1 MAVVTI
7 DAAAQVARSSGA
19 TGWSARGTFEVPDL
33 DVSQLAH
40 TTATAVGNISTQTR
54 VAQSFTTGSAYSL
67 AAVRIL
73 IQKNTAPTDNWSVEI
88 YADASN
94 LPTGA
99 ALATSD
105 LIASADISTTIH
117 WHEFVFSSPPS
128 LSSGTKYWIALKR
141 SGALDASNYLQWRLS
156 TASSY
161 ASGGRSVDNAGV
173 WGAESAAS
181 DQAFETV
188 KTTKSLYQ
196 VTQDT
201 GGSPEFH
208 MYKSTD
214 NAASWSEVDTG
225 NGPTVFNTAYPWSA
239 DWAKAGLN
247 NTGEGNAIVLAYFT
261 NTNTMRA
268 RAFNIGSQ
276 TWATADLNA
285 ADATT
290 AAVNTRPVRM
300 ILNSIEQQIFFTATA
315 DDADISRAQRLAAA
329 WQATAIYFAATSANQ
344 SSLSDMVKD
353 RTSFGAASSTGRFL
367 TGFVYDAAGGDDFSV
382 QTVTSSTNG
391 TITDLDAAAA
401 VGSSKHASATYHT
414 YSGAGGVDT
423 VIAAYI
429 DSDDTLE
436 ERTAQLEVTAASIT
450 LGTQHAVGTST
461 SYAGRQLSTCKF
473 GSDLYIFAS
482 TGTGID
488 YYKDTG
494 ASGTWGSVN
503 NWKSG
508 LTNCFLSQATP
519 ITGVGILVVYNDNGD
534 VKCDVLTSAVGATG
548 TVSTGSHSVTGQAI
562 AATYDTTGTV
572 ATGSRAITGQ
582 TVTGTPT
589 VAGNVST
596 GSHAVTGQAIAAT
609 TGATGTIGAGSHAVS
624 GQAIAATTGTVGTI
638 ATGSLVVA
646 GQAIAGT
653 VTTPATGTVTTG
665 SHAVTGQTVTATAGV
680 VATVTTGAHTVAG
693 QAVVG
698 TTGTVATVASGSLT
712 VSGQAIAGTTGH
724 TGTVATGSLSVS
736 GQTITGVAG
745 GAATGTVTT
754 GAHTVTGQTISATT
768 GTSATITT
776 GAHSVTGQA
785 ITGTTGHTGTVSSGS
800 LAVTGQVV
808 GGTTGVV
815 GTTTTGVVSVSGQA
829 IAATT
834 GVGATVTTGSL
845 SVSGQTITGTG
856 AVAGTET
863 GTVSSGTLSVSGQ
876 GITATSGVTA
886 ILNSGTL
893 TVSGQSITST
903 TGSVGA
909 VSTGGHAVTGQTI
922 EASATAGTT
931 TGTIAT
937 GVLLIDGQVVV
948 SGTSATVVIAT
959 GTYAVSGQTITVTI
973 IGTGDVEGRLLVD
986 LPLTATIVV
995 TQLMTAHT
1003 TTGKPIE
1010 AQTTTDA
1017 VLSGRFDAAT
1027 PVTARLEEYH
1037 G

>member
-208 MYKSTD
+208 MYRSTD

-429 DSDDTLE
+429 DSDDTLQ

-450 LGTQHAVGTST
+450 FGTQHQVTATT

-473 GSDLYIFAS
+473 GSDLYVFAS

-519 ITGVGILVVYNDNGD
+519 VTGVGIIVVYNDNGD
-534 VKCDVLTSAVGATG
+534 VKCDIAEAVGGGGAASLTVGAATATAQG
-548 TVSTGSHSVTGQAI
+548 EAVTFDAASKLTVTEATAPAAGQAVI
-562 AATYDTTGTV
+562 LKGQGTLGVTV
-572 ATGSRAITGQ
+572 ATAPAAGEAVTFDAASLFTVAPATAPAAGEAVTLKGQ
-582 TVTGTPT
+582 ARLAVTEATAPAAGEDVTLDAAAKLTVTEATAPAQGEAVNLAAAMAASLT
-589 VAGNVST
+589 V
-596 GSHAVTGQAIAAT
+596 
-609 TGATGTIGAGSHAVS
+609 
-624 GQAIAATTGTVGTI
+624 
-638 ATGSLVVA
+638 
-646 GQAIAGT
+646 
-653 VTTPATGTVTTG
+653 TPATAPATGENVALKGQGALAVTVATAPAAGEAVTFDAAAKLTVTEATAPAAG
-665 SHAVTGQTVTATAGV
+665 EAVNFTAGV
-680 VATVTTGAHTVAG
+680 VAALTVTPATAPAQGEAVTLDAAAKLTVDAATAPAQGEAVTLDVAANLIAGTATAPAAG
-693 QAVVG
+693 QAVTLYGQGRLALDAAPAPAEGEGVTLYGG
-698 TTGTVATVASGSLT
+698 TSIPASLT
-712 VSGQAIAGTTGH
+712 VAPATAPAQAEAVTFDAAAVFAVTTATAPAQGEAVKLTATALMAIAAAVADATGLNVSLTGH
-724 TGTVATGSLSVS
+724 GTLAIAAPSSAPAAADGAF
-736 GQTITGVAG
+736 TGVARFVIDAALA
-745 GAATGTVTT
+745 GA
-754 GAHTVTGQTISATT
+754 
-768 GTSATITT
+768 
-776 GAHSVTGQA
+776 
-785 ITGTTGHTGTVSSGS
+785 
-800 LAVTGQVV
+800 LADVD
-808 GGTTGVV
+808 
-815 GTTTTGVVSVSGQA
+815 
-829 IAATT
+829 
-834 GVGATVTTGSL
+834 L
-845 SVSGQTITGTG
+845 
-856 AVAGTET
+856 
-863 GTVSSGTLSVSGQ
+863 
-876 GITATSGVTA
+876 
-886 ILNSGTL
+886 
-893 TVSGQSITST
+893 
-903 TGSVGA
+903 VGA
-909 VSTGGHAVTGQTI
+909 VPGD
-922 EASATAGTT
+922 
-931 TGTIAT
+931 
-937 GVLLIDGQVVV
+937 ID
-948 SGTSATVVIAT
+948 A
-959 GTYAVSGQTITVTI
+959 
-973 IGTGDVEGRLLVD
+973 RLLVAS
-986 LPLTATIVV
+986 PLTATLQVIRIL
-995 TQLMTAHT
+995 TGYTNDT
-1003 TTGKPIE
+1003 TT
-1010 AQTTTDA
+1010 
-1017 VLSGRFDAAT
+1017 
-1027 PVTARLEEYH
+1027 VTARTEADY
-1037 G
+1037 GI